1 MLGRQAWSSKERKRG
16 VCSRSEVVLG
26 SSANFF
32 PRIEEGKGLAKV
44 EPSLFQTSSLTRP
57 QQFPTPDHSARDVL
71 QDSILR
77 DVQTDGRCPRRLDL
91 FRRHADPLPHA
102 GHLQRRMDGID
113 SDLHQHRRRQWHLCR
128 RPSSTSIK
136 HHSLSADL
144 RGSHPSVAPDIVAH
158 ICIES
163 EPLREKIRREV
174 SERGLKHKDSVKNH
188 IRK

>member
-1 MLGRQAWSSKERKRG
+1 MLGRQAWSSKERTRG
-16 VCSRSEVVLG
+16 GSVRDRKCPFG

-32 PRIEEGKGLAKV
+32 PRIDEGKGLAKV

-91 FRRHADPLPHA
+91 FRRHVDPLPYA

-136 HHSLSADL
+136 RHSLSADL

-158 ICIES
+158 IRIES
-163 EPLREKIRREV
+163 EPLRERIRREV
-174 SERGLKHKDSVKNH
+174 SEREDSN
-188 IRK
+188 IRTQ